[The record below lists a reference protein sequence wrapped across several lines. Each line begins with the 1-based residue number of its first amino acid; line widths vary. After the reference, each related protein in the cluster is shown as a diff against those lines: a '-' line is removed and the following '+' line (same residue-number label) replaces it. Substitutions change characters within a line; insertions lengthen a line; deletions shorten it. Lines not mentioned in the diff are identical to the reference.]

1 MTVIRAFLAVI
12 LLVGFYVV
20 GLGGVMVL
28 GWLSLWLWWTAA
40 GQIAHDVSYAMLVLA
55 FGLAAALWRVMR
67 VRPTPPPG
75 APLTEEQA
83 PQLWSLVRE
92 LAVAVGTRP
101 PDEIRLDATVNA
113 GIWED
118 AGLVGLRPVRVAGRE
133 AMRRALGDLPRLS
146 TAWEAYGGSPV
157 AIGWPSPSVPSWG
170 STSDFRTPA
179 AETSCWPWETPP
191 PGSDGA
197 EPGGVGLVDCVSVF
211 GGQVAAQGGQG
222 ACQ

>member
-1 MTVIRAFLAVI
+1 
-12 LLVGFYVV
+12 VV
-20 GLGGVMVL
+20 DRC
-28 GWLSLWLWWTAA
+28 

-55 FGLAAALWRVMR
+55 VGLAVALWRVMP

-118 AGLVGLRPVRVAGRE
+118 AGLVGLRPGRRYLYLGAPLLECVTVSQLRAVLAHELGHYAGGHTLFGAPTYRG
-133 AMRRALGDLPRLS
+133 MRSIVDTLGRLGPYS
-146 TAWEAYGGSPV
+146 LA
-157 AIGWPSPSVPSWG
+157 
-170 STSDFRTPA
+170 
-179 AETSCWPWETPP
+179 
-191 PGSDGA
+191 
-197 EPGGVGLVDCVSVF
+197 GLLLAGYATV
-211 GGQVAAQGGQG
+211 
-222 ACQ
+222 